1 MPKLIKNKPYGVLQ
15 NGFFAAVDD
24 YPIAGGWGLKGKLF
38 AVGDASGS
46 VHAFDGT
53 SGQEIWKNTE
63 AHLGGIMSLS
73 VSPNGT
79 QLASVGQDGQ
89 LAIWNFADG
98 QLQHQTEIASGWV
111 EHVAWSK
118 SGNYLAVSSGRVVTN
133 LSSSGEKIW
142 SSEKHPSTVS
152 ALGWVTDQELST
164 ACYGRVTFFNTSS
177 GQENERL
184 EWQGSLVSLALSPD
198 GNIIACG
205 SQDKS
210 VHFWRRSNGQ
220 DSMMSGYPWKP
231 SELAFSH
238 DGLLLATGGGE
249 DVTIWS
255 FEGNGPEDTTPGVL
269 EFHQAPVSSLAFS
282 PHQRHLASGCR
293 EGGVVVWSVGKKG
306 TGRGLGGAPVNGSV
320 ENVYWR
326 PDGRSL
332 AAIDAEGGI
341 TVWRVKKI

>member
-1 MPKLIKNKPYGVLQ
+1 MPKLSKNKSHGVLQ
-15 NGFFAAVDD
+15 NGFFATVND
-24 YPIAGGWGLKGKLF
+24 YPIAGGWGLKGKFF
-38 AVGDASGS
+38 AVGDAGGS
-46 VHAFDGT
+46 IHTFDGT
-53 SGQEIWKNTE
+53 SGQEVWKNPQ
-63 AHLGGIMSLS
+63 AHLGGILSMSAS
-73 VSPNGT
+73 SNGK

-89 LAIWNFADG
+89 LALWDFADG
-98 QLQHQTEIASGWV
+98 QMQHRTEIASGWV

-118 SGNYLAVSSGRVVTN
+118 SSNHLAVSSGRVLTI

-142 SSEKHPSTVS
+142 SSGNHPSTVS
-152 ALGWVTDQELST
+152 ALGWVTDQEIST
-164 ACYGRVTFFNTSS
+164 ACYGRVTFFNSSS

-198 GNIIACG
+198 GNVVACG

-255 FEGNGPEDTTPGVL
+255 FDENGPEGTIPGVL
-269 EFHQAPVSSLAFS
+269 EFHKAPISSLAFS
-282 PHQRHLASGCR
+282 PYQRHLASGCR

-306 TGRGLGGAPVNGSV
+306 SGRGLGGAPVDGAV

-326 PDGRSL
+326 QDGRSL
-332 AAIDAEGGI
+332 AAIDSEGGI
-341 TVWRVKKI
+341 TVWRVRKI

>member
-1 MPKLIKNKPYGVLQ
+1 MPKLSKNISHGVLQ
-15 NGFFAAVDD
+15 NGFFATVND
-24 YPIAGGWGLKGKLF
+24 YPIAGGWGLKGKFF
-38 AVGDASGS
+38 AVGDAGGS
-46 VHAFDGT
+46 IHAFDGT
-53 SGQEIWKNTE
+53 SGQEVWKNPQ
-63 AHLGGIMSLS
+63 AHLGGILSMSAS
-73 VSPNGT
+73 SNGK

-89 LAIWNFADG
+89 LALWDFADG
-98 QLQHQTEIASGWV
+98 QMQLRTEIASGWV
-111 EHVAWSK
+111 EHVAWSI
-118 SGNYLAVSSGRVVTN
+118 SSNHLAVSSGRVLTI

-142 SSEKHPSTVS
+142 SSGNHPSTVS
-152 ALGWVTDQELST
+152 ALGWVTDQEIST
-164 ACYGRVTFFNTSS
+164 ACYGRVTFFSSSS

-198 GNIIACG
+198 GNVVACG

-255 FEGNGPEDTTPGVL
+255 FDENGPEGTIPGVL
-269 EFHQAPVSSLAFS
+269 EFHKAPISSLAFS
-282 PHQRHLASGCR
+282 PYQRHLASGCR

-306 TGRGLGGAPVNGSV
+306 SGRGLGGAPVDGAV

-332 AAIDAEGGI
+332 AAIDSEGGI

>member
-1 MPKLIKNKPYGVLQ
+1 MPKLAKNKPHGVLQ
-15 NGFFAAVDD
+15 NGFFATVND

-53 SGQEIWKNTE
+53 SGQEIWKHPQ
-63 AHLGGIMSLS
+63 AHIGGIMSMS
-73 VSPNGT
+73 VSPNGA

-98 QLQHQTEIASGWV
+98 QLQHRTEIASGWV
-111 EHVAWSK
+111 EHVAWSQD
-118 SGNYLAVSSGRVVTN
+118 GNYLAVSAGRVVTN

-142 SSEKHPSTVS
+142 SSKNHPSTVS

-164 ACYGRVTFFNTSS
+164 ACYGRVTFFNSSS
-177 GQENERL
+177 GLENERL

-255 FEGNGPEDTTPGVL
+255 FEGKGPEGTTPGVL
-269 EFHQAPVSSLAFS
+269 EFHQAPVCSLAFS

-306 TGRGLGGAPVNGSV
+306 SGRGLGGAPVNGSV

>member
-1 MPKLIKNKPYGVLQ
+1 MPKLSRNKSHGVLQ
-15 NGFFAAVDD
+15 NGFFATVND
-24 YPIAGGWGLKGKLF
+24 YPIAGGWGLKGKFF

-46 VHAFDGT
+46 IHAFDGT
-53 SGQEIWKNTE
+53 SGQEVWKNPQ
-63 AHLGGIMSLS
+63 AHLGGILSMS
-73 VSPNGT
+73 VSSNGKR
-79 QLASVGQDGQ
+79 LASVGQDGQ
-89 LAIWNFADG
+89 LALWDFADG
-98 QLQHQTEIASGWV
+98 QMQHRTEIASGWV

-118 SGNYLAVSSGRVVTN
+118 SSNHLAVSSGRILTI

-142 SSEKHPSTVS
+142 SSGNHPSTVS
-152 ALGWVTDQELST
+152 ALGWVTDQEIST
-164 ACYGRVTFFNTSS
+164 ACYGRVTFFNSSS

-198 GNIIACG
+198 GNVVACG

-255 FEGNGPEDTTPGVL
+255 FDENGPEGTIPGVL
-269 EFHQAPVSSLAFS
+269 EFHKAPISSLAFS
-282 PHQRHLASGCR
+282 PHHHAL
-293 EGGVVVWSVGKKG
+293 
-306 TGRGLGGAPVNGSV
+306 RGNTHHHALCGNATHHHPP
-320 ENVYWR
+320 R
-326 PDGRSL
+326 PS
-332 AAIDAEGGI
+332 
-341 TVWRVKKI
+341 W